1 MYVFFMYIHI
11 FLLKYKFIDLNI
23 LGMMKNDIKLNETCY
38 NTLKI
43 SNITMEKA
51 ALLIF
56 FGTET
61 NNPFI
66 LEYYRVGS

>member
-1 MYVFFMYIHI
+1 
-11 FLLKYKFIDLNI
+11 
-23 LGMMKNDIKLNETCY
+23 MKTCY

-56 FGTET
+56 LGIET

>member
-23 LGMMKNDIKLNETCY
+23 LGMMKNDIKLNETFY

-56 FGTET
+56 LGTET

>member
-1 MYVFFMYIHI
+1 
-11 FLLKYKFIDLNI
+11 
-23 LGMMKNDIKLNETCY
+23 MKTCY

-51 ALLIF
+51 TLLIF
-56 FGTET
+56 LGTET

-66 LEYYRVGS
+66 LEYYRVGG